1 MRRTRANMAALSA
14 DLVFDGESE
23 LEEGEP
29 PVLIE
34 GDSDAE
40 ENGREAA
47 PAPAVTLHPETSERS
62 LCV

>member
-1 MRRTRANMAALSA
+1 MAALSA

-34 GDSDAE
+34 GDSDVE
-40 ENGREAA
+40 ENDREAA
-47 PAPAVTLHPETSERS
+47 PARAVTLHPETSERS